1 MKNSLV
7 DLNNHL
13 FLALERLNDDS
24 IQGENLETEMN
35 RSKTITM
42 VSKSIIEN
50 ASLMLEAK
58 KHFDEYGINMS
69 DAQHVPEVL
78 LLNKNNSPMIDKGLK
93 NKSKI
98 K

>member
-13 FLALERLNDDS
+13 FQALERLNDDS

-50 ASLMLEAK
+50 ASLMLQAK
-58 KHFDEYGINMS
+58 KHFDEYGIKMT
-69 DAQHVPEVL
+69 DAKNVPEVL
-78 LLNKNNSPMIDKGLK
+78 LLKNNVT
-93 NKSKI
+93 KSSNQ
-98 K
+98 